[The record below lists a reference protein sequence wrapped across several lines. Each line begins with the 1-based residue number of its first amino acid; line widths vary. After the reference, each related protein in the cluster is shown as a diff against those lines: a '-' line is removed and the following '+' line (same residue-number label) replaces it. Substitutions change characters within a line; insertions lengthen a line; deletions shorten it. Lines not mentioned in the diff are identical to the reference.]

1 MKGAFGVAID
11 PAIIEE
17 IKHRNPIEDVIS
29 GYVTLKRA
37 GSNMVGLCPFHSEKS
52 PSFTVFL
59 GNGSF
64 YCFGCG
70 AGGNVISF
78 VSRAENLDFISSV
91 EFLAKRVGITVNRS
105 SDDQKQAR
113 LKNRILDMNRD
124 AAKFF
129 HANLVSSDAGKPA
142 LDYLLSRGLSMP
154 LIKHFGLGYSPNDF
168 NSLVRFLRSKGYTEE
183 EMTQGFLARISEK
196 NNQPY
201 GMFRNRVM
209 YPIIG
214 ITGEVIAFGGRV
226 MDDSKPKYLNSSD
239 TPAFNKRRNLFA
251 LNFAKNNCEERIILC
266 EGYMDVIALHGAG
279 FTGAVAT
286 LGTAITPEQARM
298 MKRYT
303 KEVLICYDS
312 DEAGQNAASKAFTLL
327 GEVGLP
333 AKIIKV
339 KNAKDPD
346 EYIKKYGSAAF
357 KKLMESGRS
366 EFDFRFDSILARYDI
381 EDSEE
386 KIKAIKDTE
395 LLISDIYS
403 GAQREVYI
411 ARIAKKF
418 EISPEALRHDIEIII
433 KSKTKTVKK
442 RENAEMIRKA
452 EGYGD
457 RVNPD
462 FIKNPKAAKA
472 EETIL
477 GILMLHPEYI
487 VEMRT
492 KNLLFPAS
500 DFKTSFG
507 RKVFMTMLEGDQ
519 PFDELALNEKLS
531 MEEISR
537 LTYLKVTRESL
548 KDNSLALLLECH
560 KTLLSSSE
568 GDGLDLS
575 DLIKLKRKNNNT
587 EQ

>member
-1 MKGAFGVAID
+1 
-11 PAIIEE
+11 
-17 IKHRNPIEDVIS
+17 
-29 GYVTLKRA
+29 
-37 GSNMVGLCPFHSEKS
+37 
-52 PSFTVFL
+52 
-59 GNGSF
+59 
-64 YCFGCG
+64 
-70 AGGNVISF
+70 
-78 VSRAENLDFISSV
+78 
-91 EFLAKRVGITVNRS
+91 
-105 SDDQKQAR
+105 
-113 LKNRILDMNRD
+113 
-124 AAKFF
+124 
-129 HANLVSSDAGKPA
+129 
-142 LDYLLSRGLSMP
+142 
-154 LIKHFGLGYSPNDF
+154 
-168 NSLVRFLRSKGYTEE
+168 
-183 EMTQGFLARISEK
+183 
-196 NNQPY
+196 
-201 GMFRNRVM
+201 MFRNRVM

-279 FTGAVAT
+279 FTSAVAT

-357 KKLMESGRS
+357 KKLMESGKS